1 MALLSDVG
9 LPGSWEGRKLRRLPS
24 AAVPDFEDGVGV
36 VRLSEISTNTAGSSR
51 SAGPIS
57 FVTRVSLSHCFVDSF
72 GGFGL
77 SLRFT
82 ILSSDILTLR
92 CGLAAGTDA
101 GGGDD
106 EGICDDDAATRG
118 RLLDEML
125 VALLGDRIHSYVKPA
140 AIAPKMGPHQY
151 TCTGTT
157 HTWTGENKI
166 GVRANN
172 SVKLSVL

>member
-36 VRLSEISTNTAGSSR
+36 VRVSEISTNTAGASC
-51 SAGPIS
+51 SAGPNS
-57 FVTRVSLSHCFVDSF
+57 FVTRVSFSHFFVDSF

-82 ILSSDILTLR
+82 IPSSDILTLR

-101 GGGDD
+101 GGDND
-106 EGICDDDAATRG
+106 EGTMCDVDAATRG

-125 VALLGDRIHSYVKPA
+125 VALSGDRIHSYVKPA

-151 TCTGTT
+151 TCTGT
-157 HTWTGENKI
+157 HTPGLAKT
-166 GVRANN
+166 R
-172 SVKLSVL
+172 